1 MSNHNLK
8 SLAALILLLAGS
20 ALFGAGCG
28 IFSSGYNYTGTQLDP
43 PWPLPD
49 FQLTGAN
56 GQPFRLSDV
65 EGNLAL
71 IYFGYSHCPDVC
83 PLTLLDV
90 KEALAGLEGKEHI
103 RVIFISLDPQRDTP
117 ETMARYLSAF
127 DPNFIGLTGDEATIN
142 QVIKPYRVLAEKEEA
157 SRSAAGYLVNHTARL
172 YLVSPQQEL
181 LLTYPFD
188 FDPAGLRRDLE
199 HLLKSMKS

>member
-8 SLAALILLLAGS
+8 NLAALILLLAGL

-28 IFSSGYNYTGTQLDP
+28 IFSSGYDYAGTQLDP

-49 FQLTGAN
+49 FQLTDTG
-56 GQPFRLSDV
+56 GQSFRLSDI
-65 EGNLAL
+65 EGELAL
-71 IYFGYSHCPDVC
+71 IYFGYTHCPDVC

-90 KEALAGLEGKEHI
+90 KEALVGLEREKRIH
-103 RVIFISLDPQRDTP
+103 VIFISLDPQRDT
-117 ETMARYLSAF
+117 TDVIARYLNAF

-142 QVIKPYRVLAEKEEA
+142 QVIKPYRVLAEKEEMSHSTA
-157 SRSAAGYLVNHTARL
+157 DYLVNHTAHL

-181 LLTYPFD
+181 LLTYAFD

>member
-8 SLAALILLLAGS
+8 NLAALILLLAGL

-28 IFSSGYNYTGTQLDP
+28 IFSSGYNYAGTQLDP

-49 FQLTGAN
+49 FELTGAG
-56 GQPFRLSDV
+56 GQPFRLSDI

-71 IYFGYSHCPDVC
+71 IYFGYTHCPDVC
-83 PLTLLDV
+83 PLTLLEV
-90 KEALAGLEGKEHI
+90 KEALAGLEGRE
-103 RVIFISLDPQRDTP
+103 RVQVIFISLDPQRDTP
-117 ETMARYLSAF
+117 EAVARYLNTF
-127 DPNFIGLTGDEATIN
+127 DPNFIGLTGDEAAIE

-157 SRSAAGYLVNHTARL
+157 SGSAAGYLVNHTARL
-172 YLVSPQQEL
+172 YLASPQQEL
-181 LLTYPFD
+181 LLTYAFD

-199 HLLKSMKS
+199 HLLKSMKN